1 LPTYLPADELQPQS
15 GGPVFLT
22 SGAAI
27 LARGLDTPIVQRPRG
42 SPRALLRQSSGVG
55 SQTRRRMGLMGA
67 ATVARTRSFDAQ
79 AICDHAGQAIFVAAV
94 EIPLKPA
101 RGSRDLAAAPPS
113 LVQHG
118 Q

>member
-15 GGPVFLT
+15 GGRVFLT
-22 SGAAI
+22 CGAAT
-27 LARGLDTPIVQRPRG
+27 LALGLDTPIVQRPRG
-42 SPRALLRQSSGVG
+42 SPHRLLGESSRVG
-55 SQTRRRMGLMGA
+55 SEARRRMGLMGA
-67 ATVARTRSFDAQ
+67 ATVAPTRSLDAQ
-79 AICDHAGQAIFVAAV
+79 AICDHAGHAILVAAV

-101 RGSRDLAAAPPS
+101 RESRDVAAVPPS